1 MLLSLDGF
9 QFIFLLRDIEND
21 LLVFVLLI
29 RWIALSNFW
38 TTEARIR

>member
-21 LLVFVLLI
+21 LLAVKRVKL
-29 RWIALSNFW
+29 
-38 TTEARIR
+38 